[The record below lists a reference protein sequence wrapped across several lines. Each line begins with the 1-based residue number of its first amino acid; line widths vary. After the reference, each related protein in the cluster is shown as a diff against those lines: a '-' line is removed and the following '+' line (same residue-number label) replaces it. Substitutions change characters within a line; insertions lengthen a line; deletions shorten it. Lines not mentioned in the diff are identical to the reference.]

1 MDVELT
7 SVVMMVETVVA
18 AGVAAAEAA
27 SVVVVVVVVVFVVLT
42 SRFVVAL
49 GPAATDR
56 ARIRRSGGCGR
67 RRQ

>member
-27 SVVVVVVVVVFVVLT
+27 SVVVVVVVLVVLT